1 MLTVF
6 SRLNLI
12 LSKYAGWRFLVGIAL
27 LGTSLL
33 IEPTVFSQAA
43 DDNERPMAFGEIA
56 KIGAADAAQFDQ
68 FGGSVAISGD
78 YAVVGANRDD
88 DYRGAA
94 YVFVRSGSSW
104 VQQQKLTA
112 SDATVEDN
120 FGWSVAIS
128 GDTVVVGSYLSG
140 GTDAGAAYIFVRSG
154 NTWSQ
159 QTKLTASGSNN
170 QLGISVAVDGDTALV
185 GAIGEDSF
193 RGAAYVFTRTGSAW
207 GQQARLTAPVRNAD
221 DDFGWSV
228 SLSGD
233 SALVGK
239 PQGNNITT
247 NGSAHVFVRSGTVWN
262 QQGELTASDGA
273 ALDRF
278 GYSVAIRNDHAVVGA
293 VGDAPAG
300 SAYVFFRSSGS
311 WSQQQKLNA
320 AAAAANDGYGTS
332 VAIDGLNILVGAPGA
347 DSGTSADSGKASLW
361 IRTSQVQTTWNES
374 QQLSAGDSSAEDNF
388 GVSVALSGANAIVGN
403 YLDDT
408 VATDSGSAYI
418 FNDPTGV
425 GPTPTPTVTP
435 TVTPTPTPTP
445 TPAPTPTPTVTPTPT
460 PTPTPTVTPTPTLT
474 PTPTPTPTVTPTP
487 TPTVTPSP
495 TPTVTPTPTPTPTV
509 TPTPTPVPSPT
520 PSVTPTP
527 TPSPVPTVTPTPSP
541 TPTPSVT
548 PTPIPTVTPTPS
560 PSPTPTP
567 SVVSVEG
574 RVFTPAGLGIRNAIV
589 RLTDPAGNVR
599 IATTSS
605 FGFYSFTNIPA
616 GAEYTISVQ
625 SKRYRFAPRIEFMTV
640 SLTNV
645 DFFGLE

>member
-1 MLTVF
+1 VLPVF
-6 SRLNLI
+6 SRSHPALTKYRI
-12 LSKYAGWRFLVGIAL
+12 LRFLIGIGLVAA
-27 LGTSLL
+27 SLS
-33 IEPTVFSQAA
+33 IDPVAFSQAA
-43 DDNERPMAFGEIA
+43 DDNDRPMAFGEIA

-112 SDATVEDN
+112 SDAAVEDN

-128 GDTVVVGSYLSG
+128 GDTIVVGSYLSG
-140 GTDAGAAYIFVRSG
+140 GTDAGAAYVFVRSG
-154 NTWSQ
+154 STWTQ
-159 QTKLTASGSNN
+159 QAKLTASGSNN

-193 RGAAYVFTRTGSAW
+193 RGVAYVFTRSGSSW
-207 GQQARLTAPVRNAD
+207 TQQARLTAPVRNAD

-228 SLSGD
+228 GLSGD
-233 SALVGK
+233 SAIVGK
-239 PQGNNITT
+239 PQGNSIST

-278 GYSVAIRNDHAVVGA
+278 GYSVGIRNDHAVVGA

-300 SAYVFFRSSGS
+300 SAYVFFRSGGS

-320 AAAAANDGYGTS
+320 AGAAANDGYGTS

-347 DSGTSADSGKASLW
+347 DNGSTANSGKASLW
-361 IRTSQVQTTWNES
+361 IRTSQVQTTWSES

-388 GVSVALSGANAIVGN
+388 GTSVSLNGTNAIIGS

-408 VATDSGSAYI
+408 VATDSGSAYV

-425 GPTPTPTVTP
+425 GPTPTPTVN
-435 TVTPTPTPTP
+435 
-445 TPAPTPTPTVTPTPT
+445 
-460 PTPTPTVTPTPTLT
+460 
-474 PTPTPTPTVTPTP
+474 PTPTVTPTP
-487 TPTVTPSP
+487 TPTVSPTPTPIPTVTPTPTP

-509 TPTPTPVPSPT
+509 TPTPTPTPVPT
-520 PSVTPTP
+520 PTPTVTPTPTPTP

-541 TPTPSVT
+541 SPTPSVT
-548 PTPIPTVTPTPS
+548 PTPVPSVTPTPS
-560 PSPTPTP
+560 PSPTP

-574 RVFTPAGLGIRNAIV
+574 RVFTPAGLGIRNAVV
-589 RLTDPAGNVR
+589 RLTDSVGNVR

-616 GAEYTISVQ
+616 GAEYTLSVQ
-625 SKRYRFAPRIEFMTV
+625 NKRYRFAPRIEFLTM